1 MTLKAIPAS
10 ELAISPLVLGGNVFG
25 WTIDESR
32 SLRLLD
38 TFLDAGLNSIDTADM
53 YSTWVPGHSGGESER
68 IIGKWLASRPGQ
80 RDRITL
86 FTKVGAELSPTRK
99 GLSRRWILQAA
110 EDSLRRLQTDYIDLY
125 FSHYPDPQTPHEET
139 LRAYEDLVT
148 AGKVRAI
155 GASNFS
161 PAQLQAA
168 RATADELDL
177 PHYSALQVEYN
188 LYDRAGF
195 ESESLPIAIQQG
207 CAVVTY
213 FSLASGFL
221 SGKYR
226 RLADLGD
233 SARREDL
240 EKYFDARGM
249 RILAALDQVAESHG
263 IAPSEA
269 ALAWLRQQPGITAP
283 IASATSESQ
292 MASLIRAST
301 LQLDSDSL
309 ALLNGASRAAT
320 A

>member
-1 MTLKAIPAS
+1 MILKAMPAS

-25 WTIDESR
+25 WTIDEPR

-38 TFLDAGLNSIDTADM
+38 AFLDAGLNSIDTADM
-53 YSTWVPGHSGGESER
+53 YSAWVPGHSGGESES
-68 IIGKWLASRPGQ
+68 IIGKWLARHPGQ

-86 FTKVGAELSPTRK
+86 FSKVGAELSSTRK

-125 FSHYPDPQTPHEET
+125 FSHYPDPETPHEET
-139 LRAYEDLVT
+139 LRAYEELIA

-168 RATADELDL
+168 KATADELML

-195 ESESLPIAIQQG
+195 ESDIQPLAIDQG

-240 EKYFDARGM
+240 EKYFDDRGM
-249 RILAALDQVAESHG
+249 RILTALHRVANEHG
-263 IAPSEA
+263 ACPAEVT
-269 ALAWLRQQPGITAP
+269 LAWLRQQPGVSAP
-283 IASATSESQ
+283 IASATSETQ
-292 MASLIRAST
+292 LAALVRASR
-301 LQLDSDSL
+301 LKLDGESL
-309 ALLNGASRAAT
+309 ALLDHASRAEA
-320 A
+320 